1 MIPIVP
7 VHRQGVRGQV
17 LAADAFL
24 LPGAIRLATLPPLTL
39 YIHIPWCVRKCP
51 YCDFNSHEHPEG
63 VAHLPERAYLDALA
77 FDLERALPL
86 IWGRRVHAV
95 FLGGG
100 TPSLLS
106 TSAVEELLGMVRALV
121 PLEADAEITLEAN
134 PGTLEAGKFAG
145 FRRAGITRL
154 SVGVQSFNSA
164 ALARLGRIHDAR
176 LARAAVEAALA
187 SFENVNL
194 DLMYGLP
201 DQTLKEA
208 HADLETALEYL
219 PAHLSIYHLT
229 LEPNTVFAKFPPN
242 LPDDDSAATMQEDI
256 ERLTQERGFVQY
268 EVSAYAQPGRQS
280 RHNLNYWNFGDYL
293 GIGAG
298 AHSKISFSGRIVRQV
313 RYRQP
318 GSYLEHA
325 AAGSSL
331 IAEEHEIEPRDL
343 PFEFM
348 LNALRLVDGF
358 ARARFS
364 ERTGLSG
371 LEIAPMLEVAQA
383 KGLLLTDPLRIWP
396 TERGRRFLND
406 LQTLFMAD

>member
-1 MIPIVP
+1 
-7 VHRQGVRGQV
+7 
-17 LAADAFL
+17 
-24 LPGAIRLATLPPLTL
+24 
-39 YIHIPWCVRKCP
+39 
-51 YCDFNSHEHPEG
+51 
-63 VAHLPERAYLDALA
+63 
-77 FDLERALPL
+77 
-86 IWGRRVHAV
+86 
-95 FLGGG
+95 
-100 TPSLLS
+100 
-106 TSAVEELLGMVRALV
+106 MVRALV